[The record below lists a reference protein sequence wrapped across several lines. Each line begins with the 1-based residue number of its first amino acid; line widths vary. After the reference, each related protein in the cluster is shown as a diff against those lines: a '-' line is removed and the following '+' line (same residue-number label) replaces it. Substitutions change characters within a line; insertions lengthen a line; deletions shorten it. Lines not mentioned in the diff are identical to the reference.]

1 MKTIKIIDLLNKIAN
16 GEKPPKKINVV
27 TPLDINTNYI
37 YIKEKHNYRSE
48 IYTNVW
54 LLENLHK
61 TTLEKEVEIIEEEKE
76 IEKIDIDKNDIS
88 WCEGNMKTD
97 EDMVDIFLKTKDK
110 INELI
115 DAVNE
120 LKRGN

>member
-16 GEKPPKKINVV
+16 GKEVPQKIRIGALYMYWDGSAYWDEDGETSFCEV
-27 TPLDINTNYI
+27 IGS
-37 YIKEKHNYRSE
+37 SE
-48 IYTNVW
+48 YGLNR
-54 LLENLHK
+54 
-61 TTLEKEVEIIEEEKE
+61 EVEIIEEEKE
-76 IEKIDIDKNDIS
+76 IEKVS
-88 WCEGNMKTD
+88 VKTNNHN
-97 EDMVDIFLKTKDK
+97 VRKVANK

>member
-16 GEKPPKKINVV
+16 GEEVPQKIRIGALYMYWDGSVYWDEDGETHFCEVIGSDEYMLN
-27 TPLDINTNYI
+27 
-37 YIKEKHNYRSE
+37 R
-48 IYTNVW
+48 
-54 LLENLHK
+54 
-61 TTLEKEVEIIEEEKE
+61 EVEIIEEEKE
-76 IEKIDIDKNDIS
+76 IEKL
-88 WCEGNMKTD
+88 D
-97 EDMVDIFLKTKDK
+97 ENNTNVLTNIIENRKK